1 LESNKNN
8 MTHSF
13 RLPDDLFERAKE
25 LLKLIPLHSWSND
38 VESAIKS
45 SPEDE
50 SIGIACSGGADSTL
64 CVLLLYAAFPDLR
77 KRFIIA
83 HFNHELRGE
92 DSDQDEA
99 FVQELSKKLNLPC
112 VTDKSKQD
120 NHKADENSLRNLRM
134 NFWKRLGQDEKITHI
149 IQGHHLNDVAETL
162 LWRIPRGVS
171 VDGLTGP
178 RPVSKV
184 GSLVFLRPFISISKE
199 HITKALTQCGI
210 TWREDKSNQEN
221 LYLRNKMRHIVL
233 PAWKASCDRDLL
245 HGIDSTR
252 NLLEQDSIA
261 LDFHAEEAY
270 EACSFS
276 EALNLNALL
285 KYPVATQRRVL
296 TKWLTSEVA
305 DSGKL
310 SFLISKLED
319 ALNLIFKSD
328 FKTYHLFEDWKI
340 QKKNSLLSL
349 ESPPKAKSIPKI
361 LLQLD
366 SFVHLSSGNQI
377 TAQKIQ
383 LDKDLFERI
392 KDGQVDQNQEA
403 FLSAKKLGGH
413 IYARSRK
420 DGDRFL
426 PLGAPGNKKVSDWMI
441 DRKWSQKQK
450 IETPVIV
457 DEQDVILWIPGF
469 PPAESTKVTKDDRRV
484 IRLTYLQ
491 LNT

>member
-1 LESNKNN
+1 LEGNKTK

-13 RLPDDLFERAKE
+13 GLPDDLAERAKE
-25 LLKLIPLHSWSND
+25 LLELIPLRSWSKD
-38 VESAIKS
+38 VVSAIKS

-50 SIGIACSGGADSTL
+50 CIGIACSGGADSTL
-64 CVLLLYAAFPDLR
+64 CVLLVYAAFPNLR
-77 KRFIIA
+77 KGMIVA
-83 HFNHELRGE
+83 HFNHQLRGE
-92 DSDQDEA
+92 DSDQDQS

-134 NFWKRLGQDEKITHI
+134 NFWKRLGQNEKITHI

-171 VDGLTGP
+171 VDGLTAP
-178 RPVSKV
+178 KPLSKV
-184 GSLVFLRPFISISKE
+184 GSLVILRPFISFSKE
-199 HITKALTQCGI
+199 HIAKALTQCGI
-210 TWREDKSNQEN
+210 PWREDKSNQEN
-221 LYLRNKMRHIVL
+221 LYVRNKMRHKVL

-270 EACSFS
+270 EACRFS
-276 EALNLNALL
+276 EAINLNALL
-285 KYPVATQRRVL
+285 KYPIATQRRVL
-296 TKWLTSEVA
+296 TKWLTSKA
-305 DSGKL
+305 SASDKL
-310 SFLISKLED
+310 FILISKLGD
-319 ALNLIFKSD
+319 ALDIISKSD
-328 FKTYHLFEDWKI
+328 FKTYHFSEDWKI
-340 QKKNSLLSL
+340 QQKNNLLFLERSL
-349 ESPPKAKSIPKI
+349 EAKLIPKT
-361 LLQLD
+361 LLPLD
-366 SFVHLSSGNQI
+366 SLVHLTSDCQI
-377 TAQKIQ
+377 NAQKIQ

-426 PLGAPGNKKVSDWMI
+426 PIGAPGNKKVSDWMI
-441 DRKWSQKQK
+441 DRKWTQKQK

-469 PPAESTKVTKDDRRV
+469 PPAESAKVTKDDRRV

-491 LNT
+491 LST